1 MKEFTRTPS
10 VNLELDFVIAERL
23 GITLDDLDEFATQAL
38 IEDFRDALW
47 RVWIADGTA
56 EELIQSN

>member
-1 MKEFTRTPS
+1 MKELTRNPS

-23 GITLDDLDEFATQAL
+23 GITLDDLDDISFSL
-38 IEDFRDALW
+38 IEDFRDTRW
-47 RVWIADGTA
+47 RGWIADGTA

>member
-10 VNLELDFVIAERL
+10 VNSELDFELCERL
-23 GITLDDLDEFATQAL
+23 GKTLDDLDAISL
-38 IEDFRDALW
+38 SIIENLRDALW
-47 RVWIADGTA
+47 REWIADGTA

>member
-10 VNLELDFVIAERL
+10 VNLELDFELADRL
-23 GITLDDLDEFATQAL
+23 GITLDDLDDISFSL